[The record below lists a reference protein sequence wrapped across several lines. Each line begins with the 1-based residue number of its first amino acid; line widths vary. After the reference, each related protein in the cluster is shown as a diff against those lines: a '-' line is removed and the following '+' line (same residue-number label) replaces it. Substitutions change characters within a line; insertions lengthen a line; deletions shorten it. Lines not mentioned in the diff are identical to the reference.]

1 MLCVRLFFVS
11 LSFVLT
17 PFSLC
22 RHKMEVNEEPLTP
35 ERRQG
40 IKVGDT
46 VHVYNGSSSGTQEV
60 AVAVARGQQME
71 AYQREAGKA
80 AVKLESAKNELRE
93 FQNRVCTLT
102 EVRP

>member
-35 ERRQG
+35 ERRQA
-40 IKVGDT
+40 
-46 VHVYNGSSSGTQEV
+46 SELETQFMCTMGQV
-60 AVAVARGQQME
+60 QGRARTD
-71 AYQREAGKA
+71 KWH
-80 AVKLESAKNELRE
+80 
-93 FQNRVCTLT
+93 TLA
-102 EVRP
+102 PSLGMMN